1 MYVGLWEGRGSAEM
15 EGSEGWS
22 DEEWKLKRD
31 ERKEREL
38 VAESGSVQEVIRGLK
53 DVSLRCL

>member
-1 MYVGLWEGRGSAEM
+1 M
-15 EGSEGWS
+15 EGWR

-38 VAESGSVQEVIRGLK
+38 VPESGSVQEVIRGLK
-53 DVSLRCL
+53 DGPSDTSDLL